1 MSGRL
6 KRNTMKNIRRHHIVR
21 LKHKRK
27 RDTMYASRFDNIGQ
41 HNTLSA
47 QKILAIHVATPT
59 ICSCWMCGNPR
70 KYGSGWEK
78 LTIQERRHLQTWV
91 EQLQDL
97 AVKNDEIFL
106 DCA

>member
-1 MSGRL
+1 
-6 KRNTMKNIRRHHIVR
+6 
-21 LKHKRK
+21 
-27 RDTMYASRFDNIGQ
+27 
-41 HNTLSA
+41 
-47 QKILAIHVATPT
+47 
-59 ICSCWMCGNPR
+59 MCGNPR